1 MLSMG
6 MEESSDI
13 EGRELEVLHECQ
25 LAVEYLH
32 RAYGDLLAFHHA
44 VGHAMDRFA
53 VAERELRAMGH
64 EALADELRDD
74 HLPAGAVGDMWS
86 YELVEGFRNGMLA
99 STAAFERDLREE
111 LADGT
116 PHLHER
122 RQQARWR
129 ERSGREEW

>member
-1 MLSMG
+1 MLSRT
-6 MEESSDI
+6 MEEYSDVD
-13 EGRELEVLHECQ
+13 GRELEVLHECQ

-64 EALADELRDD
+64 GTLADELRDD
-74 HLPAGAVGDMWS
+74 HLPAGAVGDAWS
-86 YELVEGFRNGMLA
+86 YELVEGFRTGMLA

-129 ERSGREEW
+129 ERSERDWR